1 MPVYIRV
8 RLCIYACVYV
18 YTRKRTRTVETPRHT
33 RAHTDTCVYVSMPFE
48 RVCLYP
54 WVRVYVDADMRA
66 YPYGRA
72 HTHMCMRSLS
82 PPLPL
87 PLPLS
92 LPLPL
97 LLSLLLSLSLSLTFK
112 QPEQF

>member
-8 RLCIYACVYV
+8 RLSIYACVYV
-18 YTRKRTRTVETPRHT
+18 YMPVSKRTRTVETPRHT

-82 PPLPL
+82 PPSPSPSPPPPLPLPPPPPLPPPL

-92 LPLPL
+92 D
-97 LLSLLLSLSLSLTFK
+97 F
-112 QPEQF
+112 

>member
-87 PLPLS
+87 PLPL
-92 LPLPL
+92 